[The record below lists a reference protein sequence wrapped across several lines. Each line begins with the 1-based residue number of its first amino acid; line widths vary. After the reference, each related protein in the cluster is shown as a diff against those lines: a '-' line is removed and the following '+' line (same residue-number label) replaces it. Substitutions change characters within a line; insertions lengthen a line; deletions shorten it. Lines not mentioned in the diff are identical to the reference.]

1 MTLRELIN
9 SIDSD
14 LYSDN
19 PLYKQLRE
27 TKPEY
32 GSSRHIQVSVEHGD
46 IVVTGCHVG
55 SLGDILSYPIN
66 VAPELNVSKIQL
78 MDAILKELSADG
90 FTESEA
96 SDFWSDFDNLQKAKI
111 IR

>member
-19 PLYKQLRE
+19 PLYKKLCE

-32 GSSRHIQVSVEHGD
+32 GASRHIQIGIANGD

-55 SLGDILSYPIN
+55 SLGDILTYSID